1 MSQHKRKL
9 AAIVF
14 TDIVGFTKLTADDQ
28 SKASNLLTEQRN
40 LLKPIVQ
47 EHKGSWLKEMG
58 DGLLLIFDTVTD
70 AVNCTIK
77 IQEATKQIKD
87 LDLRIGIHQGEILLT
102 ENDVIGDDVNIAARI
117 EPFAAPGGI
126 AISNKVNDALV
137 RESGYDTKYVGKPK
151 LKGVGQEVKVYC
163 IISHGLP
170 ETNLSDVSAK
180 LETSKTKLYAGI
192 AAAVV
197 VPVLAYFF
205 IFQEEDTVESIA
217 ILYMD
222 VNSSSN
228 ENLSYLETIT
238 EDLIFDLS
246 SSSKG
251 LLNVSEASA
260 VKKHKNSDLSIEEL
274 ADKIGVDYV
283 FKSSIKADENGFHLR
298 CRLYDSY
305 YQKDAFSNKWFIE
318 SKNLQSITGVLVDN
332 IVKELDIDVL
342 DGFERVEYNPEAYEL
357 YLKSKSLYALSDNSE
372 DNVRAIDLM
381 KDAVSKDDNI
391 VMAMLY
397 LGQMLYEL
405 DEFDKASIY
414 WERALSKSKSL
425 QDNAGIAESLRKQ
438 GTLLRKQRDYGGSL
452 DRFGES
458 LAISTVM
465 NDKKSMAKTLNSM
478 AILNYKMQDLDN
490 ALKNWLQALTL
501 VEEFDDKLKMS
512 KYTNNIGIWYYKD
525 DDYSKAIEYYEKSL
539 AIKEELKDTR
549 NMGKTLNNLGEVY
562 FDMGDF
568 SSSIEMFN
576 ESIKIKEKLNDNKGR
591 VSSLFNRGKTY
602 FFDQDYDN
610 AIYDFRASANFAD
623 VDENTQKSNRFI
635 GMSHYYLA
643 NHDSSIWYL
652 EECYDYYSET
662 KDIRKH
668 LSILPFLIISYNKVK
683 DTKSSDKAL
692 NQFNEIIAEEDP
704 YPPDY
709 IMTYWIAYE
718 ALKSVNNEEEAG
730 EYLENAYLELKSQS
744 KNIKNKKDRNKFLKT
759 KFHQEI
765 VRSFKQS

>member
-14 TDIVGFTKLTADDQ
+14 TDIVGFTKLTAADQ
-28 SKASNLLTEQRN
+28 SKASDLLTEQRN
-40 LLKPIVQ
+40 LLKPIV
-47 EHKGSWLKEMG
+47 EDHNGSWIKEMG

-77 IQEATKQIKD
+77 FQETTKEIND
-87 LDLRIGIHQGEILLT
+87 LNLRIGIHQGEILLT

-170 ETNLSDVSAK
+170 ETKLSDVSAK

-192 AAAVV
+192 GVAVV
-197 VPVLAYFF
+197 IPVLAYFI

-222 VNSSSN
+222 VNSSPN

-251 LLNVSEASA
+251 LLNVSDASV

-283 FKSSIKADENGFHLR
+283 FKSTLKADENGYHLR
-298 CRLYDSY
+298 CRLYDTY

-372 DNVRAIDLM
+372 DNIKAIDLM
-381 KDAVSKDDNI
+381 KNAVSKDDNI

-397 LGQMLYEL
+397 LGQMLFEI
-405 DEFDKASIY
+405 DEFDKASVY

-425 QDNAGIAESLRKQ
+425 QDNAGIAESLRKK
-438 GTLLRKQRDYGGSL
+438 GTLLRKNRDFDGAL
-452 DRFGES
+452 DRFSES

-478 AILNYKMQDLDN
+478 AILNYRNKDMDN
-490 ALKNWLQALTL
+490 ALKNWLHALTL

-549 NMGKTLNNLGEVY
+549 NIGKTLHNLGEVY
-562 FDMGDF
+562 FNMGDY
-568 SSSIEMFN
+568 SNSIEMFN
-576 ESIKIKEKLNDNKGR
+576 ESIEMKEKLNDNKGR
-591 VSSLFNRGKTY
+591 VSSLFNRGKTF
-602 FFDQDYDN
+602 FFDQNYKN
-610 AIYDFRASANFAD
+610 AIIDFRMSANIAD
-623 VDENTQKSNRFI
+623 FDENTQKSNRFI
-635 GMSHYYLA
+635 GMSHFYLA
-643 NHDSSIWYL
+643 NHDSSVWYL
-652 EECYDYYSET
+652 EECYEYYSD
-662 KDIRKH
+662 DIRKQ
-668 LSILPFLIISYNKVK
+668 LSILPFLIISYNKEN
-683 DTKSSDKAL
+683 DTKSSKRSLDA
-692 NQFNEIIAEEDP
+692 FTEIIAVEDP
-704 YPPDY
+704 DPSDY
-709 IMTYWIAYE
+709 IMTNWTAYH
-718 ALKSVNNEEEAG
+718 AFKTVNNKEDAE
-730 EYLENAYLELKSQS
+730 EYLENAYLELKTQS
-744 KNIKNKKDRNKFLKT
+744 KNIKNKKDRNKFLNT

-765 VRSFKQS
+765 VKSFKQS

>member
-40 LLKPIVQ
+40 LLQPIV
-47 EHKGSWLKEMG
+47 EDHSGSWIKEMG

-77 IQEATKQIKD
+77 IQETTKEIND
-87 LDLRIGIHQGEILLT
+87 LNLRIGIHQGEILLT

-117 EPFAAPGGI
+117 EPFSAPGGI

-163 IISHGLP
+163 ITSHGLP
-170 ETNLSDVSAK
+170 ETKLSDVSAK
-180 LETSKTKLYAGI
+180 LETSKTTLYAGI
-192 AAAVV
+192 AATIVI
-197 VPVLAYFF
+197 PVLLYLFV
-205 IFQEEDTVESIA
+205 FQEDDGVESIA

-222 VNSSSN
+222 VNSASN
-228 ENLSYLETIT
+228 ENLNYLETIT

-246 SSSKG
+246 GSSQG
-251 LLNVSEASA
+251 LLNVSEASI
-260 VKKHKNSDLSIEEL
+260 VKKHKDSDLNIEEL

-283 FKSSIKADENGFHLR
+283 FKSTIKPDENGYHLR

-305 YQKDAFSNKWFIE
+305 YQKDVFSNKWFIE

-332 IVKELDIDVL
+332 IVKQLDIDVL
-342 DGFERVEYNPEAYEL
+342 DGFERIEYNPEAYEL
-357 YLKSKSLYALSDNSE
+357 YLKSKSLYALSVNNE
-372 DNVRAIDLM
+372 DNVKAIDLM
-381 KDAVSKDDNI
+381 KNAVSKDDNI

-397 LGQMLYEL
+397 LGQMLFEI
-405 DEFDKASIY
+405 DEFDKASVY

-425 QDNAGIAESLRKQ
+425 QDNAGIAESLRKK
-438 GTLLRKQRDYGGSL
+438 GTLLRKNRDFDGAL
-452 DRFGES
+452 DRFSES

-478 AILNYKMQDLDN
+478 AILNYRNKDMDN
-490 ALKNWLQALTL
+490 ALKNWLHALTL

-549 NMGKTLNNLGEVY
+549 NIGKTLHNLGEVY
-562 FDMGDF
+562 FNMGDY
-568 SSSIEMFN
+568 SNSIEMFN
-576 ESIKIKEKLNDNKGR
+576 ESIEMKEKLNDNKGR
-591 VSSLFNRGKTY
+591 VSSLFNRGKTF
-602 FFDQDYDN
+602 FFDQNYKN
-610 AIYDFRASANFAD
+610 AIIDFRMSANIAD
-623 VDENTQKSNRFI
+623 FDENTQKSNRFI
-635 GMSHYYLA
+635 GMSHFYLA
-643 NHDSSIWYL
+643 NHDSSVWYL
-652 EECYDYYSET
+652 EECYEYYSD
-662 KDIRKH
+662 DIRKQ
-668 LSILPFLIISYNKVK
+668 LSILPFLIISYNKEN
-683 DTKSSDKAL
+683 DTKSSKRSL
-692 NQFNEIIAEEDP
+692 NAFTEIIAVEDP
-704 YPPDY
+704 DPSDY
-709 IMTYWIAYE
+709 IMTNWVAYE
-718 ALKSVNNEEEAG
+718 VFKSINQNAEAKG
-730 EYLENAYLELKSQS
+730 YLEDAYIEIKTQS

-759 KFHQEI
+759 KFHQNI
-765 VRSFKQS
+765 ISKWSDT

>member
-28 SKASNLLTEQRN
+28 SRASELLTEQRN
-40 LLKPIVQ
+40 LLKPIV
-47 EHKGSWLKEMG
+47 EKHSGSWVKEMG

-77 IQEATKQIKD
+77 IQEAAAKID
-87 LDLRIGIHQGEILLT
+87 YLDLRIGIHQGEILET

-117 EPFAAPGGI
+117 EPFSAPGGI

-163 IISHGLP
+163 ITSHGLP
-170 ETNLSDVSAK
+170 ETKLSDVSAK

-197 VPVLAYFF
+197 VPLLAYLFL
-205 IFQEEDTVESIA
+205 FQEEDSVESIA

-222 VNSSSN
+222 VNSSSG
-228 ENLSYLETIT
+228 EDLSYLETIT

-251 LLNVSEASA
+251 LLNVSESSI
-260 VKKHKNSDLSIEEL
+260 VKKYKKKDLSVEEL
-274 ADKIGVDYV
+274 ADKINVDYV
-283 FKSSIKADENGFHLR
+283 FKSSIKADENGYHLR
-298 CRLYDSY
+298 CRLYDAY

-318 SKNLQSITGVLVDN
+318 SRNLQSITGVLVEN

-342 DGFERVEYNPEAYEL
+342 DGFEKVVYDPEAYEL
-357 YLKSKSLYALSDNSE
+357 YLKSKSLYALSDNNE
-372 DNVRAIDLM
+372 DNLQAIDLM
-381 KDAVSKDDNI
+381 KNAVGKDDNI

-397 LGQMLYEL
+397 LGQMLFEQNE
-405 DEFDKASIY
+405 DDKASVY
-414 WERALSKSKSL
+414 FERALSKSKSL

-438 GTLLRKQRDYGGSL
+438 AMIYREQRDFPNAI
-452 DRFGES
+452 DRFSES

-465 NDKKSMAKTLNSM
+465 NDKKAMAKTLNSM
-478 AILNYKMQDLDN
+478 AILNYRSKDMDS

-539 AIKEELKDTR
+539 GIKQELSDTR
-549 NMGKTLNNLGEVY
+549 NIGKTLNNLGEVY

-568 SSSIEMFN
+568 TNSIEMFN
-576 ESIKIKEKLNDNKGR
+576 QSIEIKEKLKDTKGQ
-591 VSSLFNRGKTY
+591 VSSLFNRGKTF
-602 FFDQDYDN
+602 FFDQNYQS
-610 AIYDFRASANFAD
+610 AINDFRLSSNLAD
-623 VDENTQKSNRFI
+623 FEPNTQKSNRFI
-635 GMSHYYLA
+635 GMAHFYLA
-643 NHDSSIWYL
+643 NYDSSIWYL
-652 EECYDYYSET
+652 EESYEYYFE
-662 KDIRKH
+662 DPQRK
-668 LSILPFLIISYNKVK
+668 LTVLPFLIISHSKLN
-683 DTKSSDKAL
+683 DKENSMKYL
-692 NQFNEIIAEEDP
+692 EEFNQGIEEEDP
-704 YPPDY
+704 HPDDY
-709 IMTYWIAYE
+709 IMTNWMAYK
-718 ALKSVNNEEEAG
+718 ALKDGNYQDEAD
-730 EYLENAYLELKSQS
+730 EYLENAYLQLKTES

-759 KFHQEI
+759 KFHQKI
-765 VRSFKQS
+765 VNTFKQS

>member
-40 LLKPIVQ
+40 LLKPIVE
-47 EHKGSWLKEMG
+47 EHNGSWLKEMG

-77 IQEATKQIKD
+77 IQESTKQIKD

-170 ETNLSDVSAK
+170 ETKLSDVSAK
-180 LETSKTKLYAGI
+180 LETSKAKLYAGI

-197 VPVLAYFF
+197 TPVLAYLF

-251 LLNVSEASA
+251 LLNVSEASS

-283 FKSSIKADENGFHLR
+283 FKSSIKADKNGYHLR
-298 CRLYDSY
+298 CRLYDTY
-305 YQKDAFSNKWFIE
+305 YQRDAFSNKWFIE

-342 DGFERVEYNPEAYEL
+342 DGFEKVVYEPEAYEL
-357 YLKSKSLYALSDNSE
+357 YLKSKSLYALSESSE
-372 DNVRAIDLM
+372 DNVKAIDLM
-381 KDAVSKDDNI
+381 KNAVSKDDNI

-438 GTLLRKQRDYGGSL
+438 GTLLRKQRDYGGAL

-458 LAISTVM
+458 LAMSTVM

-478 AILNYKMQDLDN
+478 AILNYRMRDMDN
-490 ALKNWLQALTL
+490 ALQNWLQALTL

-512 KYTNNIGIWYYKD
+512 KYTNNIGIWYYND

-568 SSSIEMFN
+568 TSSIEMFN

-591 VSSLFNRGKTY
+591 VSSLFNRGKTF
-602 FFDQDYDN
+602 FFDQNYEN
-610 AIYDFRASANFAD
+610 AIHDFRASANIAD

-635 GMSHYYLA
+635 GMSHYYMA

-652 EECYDYYSET
+652 EECYDYYTET
-662 KDIRKH
+662 KDNRKH
-668 LSILPFLIISYNKVK
+668 LSILPFLIISYNMAK

-704 YPPDY
+704 YPTDY

-730 EYLENAYLELKSQS
+730 EYLENAYLELKTQS

-765 VRSFKQS
+765 VKSFKQS